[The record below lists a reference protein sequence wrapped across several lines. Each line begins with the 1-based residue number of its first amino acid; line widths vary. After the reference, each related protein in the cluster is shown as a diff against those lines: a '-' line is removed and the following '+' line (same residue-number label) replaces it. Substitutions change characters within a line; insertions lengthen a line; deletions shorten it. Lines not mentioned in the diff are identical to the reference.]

1 VLLRYTRHILIDC
14 HESSLFVVRSRYRLE
29 AWVKLSLC
37 IATKNSAEYIEKLLR
52 IGSSFADEVVVAVDA
67 SSNDLT
73 QRICHENADRVFSV
87 ESPGYVERILPWLNE
102 QCRGD
107 WILRLDDDELPS
119 VGLIE
124 ILPSL
129 MNDHEMTHYYL
140 RRRTI
145 VGDERA
151 QWIAQRPW
159 WPDWKLRLFRNIP
172 SIVRIPGR
180 LHTGYEVKGASR
192 YLYRGSIYHYDFV
205 YHDERHRK
213 EKVRQYQI
221 ISPEKSGSHHYSL
234 PDEDSLITRPIPAD
248 DAPAQDHTEIRPRAA
263 RAAIRDVDLAEI
275 DRAAVQECDYGPALF
290 RARLECVDCPRLME
304 AGRWYKVDVDLRNDS
319 PVSWPLPEM
328 GAPDVRVT
336 YHWLKADGDL
346 YDYTGRR
353 TVLPHMLR
361 PGETTRLPAPVRS
374 PKEPGDYIL
383 QWDLIIPQVTWFSR
397 QGWRG
402 PEIPVSV
409 EGA

>member
-1 VLLRYTRHILIDC
+1 
-14 HESSLFVVRSRYRLE
+14 LE

-37 IATKNSAEYIEKLLR
+37 IATKDSAEYIEKLLR
-52 IGSSFADEVVVAVDA
+52 VGRSFADEVVVAVDA

-73 QRICHENADRVFSV
+73 QRICYENADRVFSV

-102 QCRGD
+102 QCKGD

-119 VGLIE
+119 VGLID
-124 ILPSL
+124 ILPAL
-129 MNDHEMTHYYL
+129 MRDREMTHYHL
-140 RRRTI
+140 RRRTMI
-145 VGDERA
+145 GEDRT

-159 WPDWKLRLFRNIP
+159 WPDWKLRLFRNIT

-192 YLYRGSIYHYDFV
+192 FLYRGSIYHYDFV
-205 YHDERHRK
+205 YHGEQHRK
-213 EKVRQYQI
+213 EKVRQYEI

-234 PDEDSLITRPIPAD
+234 PDEDALVTRPIPAD
-248 DAPAQDHTEIRPRAA
+248 DEPADDPVESRPPAA
-263 RAAIRDVDLAEI
+263 QAAIRHVDLAEI
-275 DRAAVQECDYGPALF
+275 DLAAVQDCEYGPTLF
-290 RARLECVDCPRLME
+290 RARLECTDCPRLME
-304 AGRWYKVDVDLRNDS
+304 AGRWYKLDVDLRNDS
-319 PVSWPLPEM
+319 PVVWPLPET
-328 GAPDVRVT
+328 GAPDVRIT
-336 YHWLKADGDL
+336 YHWLRADGDL
-346 YDYTGRR
+346 YDYKGRR
-353 TVLPHMLR
+353 TGLPHMLR

-383 QWDLIIPQVTWFSR
+383 QWDMVIPQVAWFST

-409 EGA
+409 EGASRPFQPG

>member
-1 VLLRYTRHILIDC
+1 
-14 HESSLFVVRSRYRLE
+14 LFVGSRCRWE

-37 IATKNSAEYIEKLLR
+37 IATKNSAGYIEKLLR
-52 IGSSFADEVVVAVDA
+52 VGRSFADEVVVAVDA

-73 QRICHENADRVFSV
+73 ERICHENADRVFSV

-102 QCRGD
+102 QCEGD

-119 VGLIE
+119 EGLIE

-129 MNDHEMTHYYL
+129 MNDREMTHYHL
-140 RRRTI
+140 RRRTMI
-145 VGDERA
+145 GEDRTR
-151 QWIAQRPW
+151 WIAQRPW

-192 YLYRGSIYHYDFV
+192 FLYRGSIYHYDFV
-205 YHDERHRK
+205 YHDEQHRR
-213 EKVRQYQI
+213 EKVRQYEI

-234 PDEDSLITRPIPAD
+234 PDEDSLVTHPIPAD
-248 DAPAQDHTEIRPRAA
+248 DVPAQDPSERRPPAA
-263 RAAIRDVDLAEI
+263 RAPIRHVDLAEI
-275 DRAAVQECDYGPALF
+275 DLAAVQECDYGPALF

-304 AGRWYKVDVDLRNDS
+304 AGRWYKVDVDLRNES
-319 PVSWPLPEM
+319 PVAWPLPEM

-336 YHWLKADGDL
+336 YHWLSADGEL
-346 YDYTGRR
+346 YDYKGRR

-361 PGETTRLPAPVRS
+361 PGKTTRLPAPVRA

-383 QWDLIIPQVTWFSR
+383 QWDMVIPQVAWFSG

-402 PEIPVSV
+402 PEIQVSV
-409 EGA
+409 VGAQ

>member
-1 VLLRYTRHILIDC
+1 
-14 HESSLFVVRSRYRLE
+14 
-29 AWVKLSLC
+29 
-37 IATKNSAEYIEKLLR
+37 
-52 IGSSFADEVVVAVDA
+52 VAVDA

-73 QRICHENADRVFSV
+73 QRICYENADRVFSV

-102 QCRGD
+102 QCKGD

-129 MNDHEMTHYYL
+129 MNDREMTHYHL
-140 RRRTI
+140 RRRTMI
-145 VGDERA
+145 GEDGT

-192 YLYRGSIYHYDFV
+192 FLYRGSIYHYDFV
-205 YHDERHRK
+205 YHGEQHRK
-213 EKVRQYQI
+213 EKVRQYEI
-221 ISPEKSGSHHYSL
+221 ISPEKSGSHHYIL
-234 PDEDSLITRPIPAD
+234 PDEDALLTRPIPAD
-248 DAPAQDHTEIRPRAA
+248 DAPAQDHTESRPPAA
-263 RAAIRDVDLAEI
+263 RAPIRRVDLAEI
-275 DRAAVQECDYGPALF
+275 DLAAVQECDYGTSLF
-290 RARLECVDCPRLME
+290 RARLECIDCPRLME

-319 PVSWPLPEM
+319 AVAWPLPEM
-328 GAPDVRVT
+328 GAPDVRIT
-336 YHWLKADGDL
+336 YHWLRADGDL
-346 YDYTGRR
+346 YDYKGRR

-383 QWDLIIPQVTWFSR
+383 QWDMVIPQVAWFSR

-402 PEIPVSV
+402 PEIPVRV
-409 EGA
+409 EGP